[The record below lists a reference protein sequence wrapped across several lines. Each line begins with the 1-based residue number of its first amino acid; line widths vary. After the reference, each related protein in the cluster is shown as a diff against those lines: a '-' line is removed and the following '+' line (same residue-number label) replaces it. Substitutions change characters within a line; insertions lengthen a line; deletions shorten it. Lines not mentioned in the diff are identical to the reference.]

1 MSKRKRRH
9 RKERNTASENN
20 NIFNNNP
27 FGINP
32 NQLMGLL
39 GGNFDFNQIGN
50 LLSSMNGDGM
60 NLNNFNLNTNHANR
74 NQFDFMN
81 NFPLGNFNNNG
92 VDESAQNNTNVNELE
107 DEEDLEDD
115 DTIMEEDEEDEFIE
129 EDENIQML
137 IAIKS
142 IVDSKKANFI
152 ERIIEEYS
160 KGTFK

>member
-9 RKERNTASENN
+9 KRENNIIENN
-20 NIFNNNP
+20 NPFNNNP

-50 LLSSMNGDGM
+50 LLSSMGNEGL
-60 NLNNFNLNTNHANR
+60 NLSNFNLNNNQGNK

-81 NFPLGNFNNNG
+81 NFPLGNLNSNNIVEENIAN
-92 VDESAQNNTNVNELE
+92 DEKINITDDDDDDEII
-107 DEEDLEDD
+107 EED
-115 DTIMEEDEEDEFIE
+115 DEFIE

>member
-9 RKERNTASENN
+9 RKESNTATENN

-50 LLSSMNGDGM
+50 LLSSMNSDGM
-60 NLNNFNLNTNHANR
+60 NLNNFNLNTNQASR

-92 VDESAQNNTNVNELE
+92 VDENIKKNANVNELE

-115 DTIMEEDEEDEFIE
+115 DTIIEEDEDDEFIE

>member
-9 RKERNTASENN
+9 KRENNIIENN
-20 NIFNNNP
+20 NPFNNNP

-50 LLSSMNGDGM
+50 LLSSMGNEGL
-60 NLNNFNLNTNHANR
+60 NLSNFNLNNNQGNK

-81 NFPLGNFNNNG
+81 NFPLGNLNSNNIVEENIAN
-92 VDESAQNNTNVNELE
+92 DEKINITDDDDDDDEII
-107 DEEDLEDD
+107 EED
-115 DTIMEEDEEDEFIE
+115 DEFIE

>member
-1 MSKRKRRH
+1 MSKRRRRH
-9 RKERNTASENN
+9 KRESNASSENN
-20 NIFNNNP
+20 NMFNNNP

-50 LLSSMNGDGM
+50 LLSSMNSDGM
-60 NLNNFNLNTNHANR
+60 NLNNFNLNSNQGNK

-81 NFPLGNFNNNG
+81 NFPLNNFNNSVAEDIKENENINSIE
-92 VDESAQNNTNVNELE
+92 DEDDDDEDILIE
-107 DEEDLEDD
+107 DEED
-115 DTIMEEDEEDEFIE
+115 DEFIE

>member
-9 RKERNTASENN
+9 RRESNTANENSN
-20 NIFNNNP
+20 LFNNNP

-50 LLSSMNGDGM
+50 LLSSMSNEGM
-60 NLNNFNLNTNHANR
+60 NLNNFNLNNSNS
-74 NQFDFMN
+74 NKGQFDFMN
-81 NFPLGNFNNNG
+81 NFPLGNFNTSNEANENIKKSEDS
-92 VDESAQNNTNVNELE
+92 DEIEEENEDE
-107 DEEDLEDD
+107 DEEIIEDD
-115 DTIMEEDEEDEFIE
+115 DEFIE

>member
-9 RKERNTASENN
+9 KRENNIIENN
-20 NIFNNNP
+20 NPFNNNP

-50 LLSSMNGDGM
+50 LLSSMGNEGL
-60 NLNNFNLNTNHANR
+60 NLSNFNLNNNQGNK

-81 NFPLGNFNNNG
+81 NFPLGNLNSNNIVEEKIIN
-92 VDESAQNNTNVNELE
+92 DEKINITD
-107 DEEDLEDD
+107 DEEEE
-115 DTIMEEDEEDEFIE
+115 IIEEDDEFIE